1 MFSTFNGESEELP
14 NDNYDRPLSA
24 RPDARPPYVIVVHSC
39 KGGVGKSTVAF
50 NLSLALA
57 ESGLDVG
64 LVDADVMGPSLPAF
78 VKPEEGHVYFSKNE
92 KWAQPIRYPT
102 TAGSLRCQSFGW
114 LDVHKVAKQG
124 AGLSAQ
130 SAKEVVAMML
140 TQTDYGNVKYLVVD
154 CPPGTGDIPNLL
166 LGGGVHPSC
175 AVVVTM
181 PHKLSLMDTKLG
193 VDKIRRDGVTIGA
206 IVENMAYLE
215 CPDCSRVIH
224 PFGEADPRAA
234 LGLGAG
240 EVPVVEL
247 PIEATLST
255 SFTAPRDSPTGRR
268 FTELAK
274 IVEAACDAS
283 GAPRGVKG
291 IYDRLPMVIQ
301 DWGTFIA
308 CLAVSM

>member
-1 MFSTFNGESEELP
+1 
-14 NDNYDRPLSA
+14 
-24 RPDARPPYVIVVHSC
+24 
-39 KGGVGKSTVAF
+39 
-50 NLSLALA
+50 
-57 ESGLDVG
+57 
-64 LVDADVMGPSLPAF
+64 
-78 VKPEEGHVYFSKNE
+78 
-92 KWAQPIRYPT
+92 
-102 TAGSLRCQSFGW
+102 
-114 LDVHKVAKQG
+114 
-124 AGLSAQ
+124 
-130 SAKEVVAMML
+130 
-140 TQTDYGNVKYLVVD
+140 
-154 CPPGTGDIPNLL
+154 
-166 LGGGVHPSC
+166 
-175 AVVVTM
+175 
-181 PHKLSLMDTKLG
+181 MDTKLG

-215 CPDCSRVIH
+215 CPDCSIVIH

-234 LGLGAG
+234 LGLGG

-255 SFTAPRDSPTGRR
+255 SFTAPRDSATGRR